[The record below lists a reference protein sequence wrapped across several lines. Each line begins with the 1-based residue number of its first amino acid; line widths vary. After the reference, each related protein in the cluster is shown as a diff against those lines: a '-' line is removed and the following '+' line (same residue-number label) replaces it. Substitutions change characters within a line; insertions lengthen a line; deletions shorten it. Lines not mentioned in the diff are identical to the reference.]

1 MCRAVINMFWD
12 TCHPLVCLH
21 HRAGYGMC
29 QVWIRPEPAVPTRQL
44 VSNRQYHDRHFNRAR
59 FDSNC
64 ATSIKAPLSIR
75 EIYVYLYIYI
85 YIYTFMY
92 RGEALCVPSHC
103 VGTCACWEMKSLR
116 SMSVVRSSMSY
127 RQNLSM
133 PLAAMLCNEC
143 GLTEVHRSFA
153 LKTLLRW
160 NDISQR
166 MPHAAI
172 PDWCKYER
180 NAPSVCPF
188 QTFRKIAMDVNS
200 WTMQL

>member
-1 MCRAVINMFWD
+1 MECARYGSDPNPLCRRDNWFPIDNTTIATLIVHGSIAIV
-12 TCHPLVCLH
+12 L
-21 HRAGYGMC
+21 
-29 QVWIRPEPAVPTRQL
+29 RQL
-44 VSNRQYHDRHFNRAR
+44 KLHCQSVRYMY
-59 FDSNC
+59 
-64 ATSIKAPLSIR
+64 
-75 EIYVYLYIYI
+75 IYTYI